1 MLPLHTLGNMVFR
14 FIRTLLNN
22 ERVIQQLSESAP
34 IRALARAIV
43 RGGKTVEDK
52 IQKLDVSSRI
62 ETFTKVYQ
70 EEYKKALKK

>member
-1 MLPLHTLGNMVFR
+1 MVFR

-22 ERVIQQLSESAP
+22 ERVIQQLSKSAP

-52 IQKLDVSSRI
+52 VQKLDVSSRI
-62 ETFTKVYQ
+62 ETFTKMYQ

>member
-1 MLPLHTLGNMVFR
+1 MVFR

-43 RGGKTVEDK
+43 RGGKTIEDK
-52 IQKLDVSSRI
+52 VQKLDVSSRI
-62 ETFTKVYQ
+62 ETFTKMYQ